1 MGRAKLPSE
10 SEEDMEDMVVEE
22 GRRKEVLKGWRGWRG
37 RRGEERR
44 GGGGVGGGH
53 PFVNP
58 TTNNLPQLSG
68 HLLPFADP
76 PTWLMMKKTQQPP
89 PR

>member
-37 RRGEERR
+37 RTGRRGEE
-44 GGGGVGGGH
+44 GGGFGEASGGAT
-53 PFVNP
+53 P
-58 TTNNLPQLSG
+58 S
-68 HLLPFADP
+68 
-76 PTWLMMKKTQQPP
+76 
-89 PR
+89 